1 MSMNSISETNNG
13 IGYFLSSNIQHIPPV
28 IQLYPHLKG
37 TIITTNVKVRDL
49 LMTKYADLNIPLI
62 YCKSIKEAR
71 KTARELQLRV
81 IVYTGYSLLNCGKAV
96 QIFHGG
102 LSDKRYLESARLICY
117 DLVLFPGQKSHDKVE
132 LATTL
137 PWIKEC
143 QIVGYPKFDSVVKGE
158 CTPAE
163 LFSNERKT
171 ILYAPTWVSQL
182 TRTAIGERSDHGE
195 SSLLIWSLAIIEQLA
210 DKYNLIL
217 KFHSNLHEDK
227 STIYQEVAELIESRN
242 LQDTVKTVVDDNIV
256 PYMAA
261 SDLMISDISSVCY
274 EWLHFNKPILFA
286 NPAPGKY
293 TVGKTITDNTYVW
306 QAGDV
311 FDTPEQISVLADRAL
326 TTDDKSDVRKKIF
339 EYAVFQADGH
349 AAERQATHIKN
360 AYERVKNRSWP
371 LFYLECFMRLRVKR
385 FLASIFRYTKN
396 IPR

>member
-1 MSMNSISETNNG
+1 MENISGRNNG
-13 IGYFLSSNIQHIPPV
+13 IGYFISSNIQHIPPV
-28 IQLYPHLKG
+28 IQLFPHIQG
-37 TIITTNVKVRDL
+37 TIITTNKQIRDL
-49 LMTKYADLNIPLI
+49 VNTKYAALEIPLI
-62 YCKSIKEAR
+62 FCKSIKEAR
-71 KTARELQLRV
+71 KTARSLQLRV
-81 IVYTGYSLLNCGKAV
+81 IIYTGFRLLNCGKAV

-102 LSDKRYLESARLICY
+102 LSDKRYLECARLICY

-137 PWIKEC
+137 PWIKEW
-143 QIVGYPKFDSVVKGE
+143 QIVGYPKFDPVINGE
-158 CTPAE
+158 CVPAN
-163 LFSNERKT
+163 LFSNDRKT

-182 TRTAIGERSDHGE
+182 TRTIIGERSEHGE
-195 SSLLIWSLAIIEQLA
+195 SSLLIWSLAIIDQLA

-217 KFHSNLHEDK
+217 KYHSHLQEGK
-227 STIYQEVAELIESRN
+227 STIYQEVADLIASRN

-256 PYMAA
+256 AYMAA

-311 FDTPEQISVLADRAL
+311 FDKPEQISVLADRAL
-326 TTDDKSDVRKKIF
+326 TTDDKSSVRKKIF

-349 AAERQATHIKN
+349 AAERQAAHIKRTFE
-360 AYERVKNRSWP
+360 AVKDKNWT
-371 LFYLECFMRLRVKR
+371 LFYLTCFLRLRFKR

>member
-1 MSMNSISETNNG
+1 MDNISGKNNG

-28 IQLYPHLKG
+28 IQLFPHLQG
-37 TIITTNVKVRDL
+37 TIITTNEQIRDVVN
-49 LMTKYADLNIPLI
+49 TKYAELKIPLI
-62 YCKSIKEAR
+62 FCRSIKEAR
-71 KTARELQLRV
+71 KTARNLQLRV
-81 IVYTGYSLLNCGKAV
+81 IIYTGFRLLNCGLAV

-102 LSDKRYLESARLICY
+102 LSDKRYLECARLICY
-117 DLVLFPGQKSHDKVE
+117 DLVLFPGQKSHDKVK

-137 PWIKEC
+137 PWIKEWK
-143 QIVGYPKFDSVVKGE
+143 IVGYPKFDPVIKGE
-158 CTPAE
+158 CQPAR
-163 LFSNERKT
+163 LFSNDRKT

-182 TRTAIGERSDHGE
+182 TRTTIGERSEHGE
-195 SSLLIWSLAIIEQLA
+195 SSLLIWSLAIIDQLA
-210 DKYNLIL
+210 DNYNLIL
-217 KFHSNLHEDK
+217 KYHSHLHEDK
-227 STIYQEVAELIESRN
+227 SNIYQEVAELIESRN

-293 TVGKTITDNTYVW
+293 KTGKEITDNTYVW

-311 FDTPEQISVLADRAL
+311 FDEPEQIAELADKAL
-326 TTDDKSDVRKKIF
+326 TIDDKSSIRKKIF

-349 AAERQATHIKN
+349 AAERQAAHIKN
-360 AYERVKNRSWP
+360 AFEKVKNRSWP
-371 LFYLECFMRLRVKR
+371 AFYLECFMRLRFKR
-385 FLASIFRYTKN
+385 LLASIFRYTKN